1 VLVEVSDA
9 IWMQIV
15 VSVVGVAL
23 LTLLAWYRSWTKR
36 VDRAPRQKAAPPNP
50 TQREV
55 GLPAR

>member
-36 VDRAPRQKAAPPNP
+36 VDRAPRQVAPPNP

>member
-36 VDRAPRQKAAPPNP
+36 VDRAPGQATPPNP